1 MLRAVGDSP
10 GCTALTTV
18 LDLDEQIYDYVDP
31 RTLMKGPL
39 HCSNHHLLVLELH
52 TLASHSRGFHLHCR
66 PHHSPGFLL
75 LLLLQIGDQLRAC
88 WHFGYG
94 QDFLRPRLAAA
105 APAGTARSNTAPAPG
120 PPRPAPCSIVDRR
133 QGRCVVHDPRPLLRE
148 RKSKS
153 GAFRFSRNNDNVNS
167 VSCVFL
173 TFRHYLERHFTSQ
186 MSKCAFSI
194 MGTLAGLW
202 PWSRARVAHSVRL

>member
-88 WHFGYG
+88 WHFGHG

-120 PPRPAPCSIVDRR
+120 PPRFSAAASDRR
-133 QGRCVVHDPRPLLRE
+133 SAAGSLCGPRPAAIAQ
-148 RKSKS
+148 
-153 GAFRFSRNNDNVNS
+153 GAQEQKWGFQVFS
-167 VSCVFL
+167 
-173 TFRHYLERHFTSQ
+173 E
-186 MSKCAFSI
+186 
-194 MGTLAGLW
+194 
-202 PWSRARVAHSVRL
+202 